1 MQSGKLRHLVDIQTT
16 TQTRDTLGQPVDS
29 WADTSTN
36 QRAFIRPLRGN
47 ELMIARQVTPQVTH
61 EIIMRNPTL
70 APDQRL
76 QEAGG
81 TRTFNILS
89 IINVNERDHEKRIL
103 CVEELR

>member
-1 MQSGKLRHLVDIQTT
+1 MQSGKLRHLVDIQTVT
-16 TQTRDTLGQPVDS
+16 ATRDSTGQATNA

-61 EIIMRNPTL
+61 EITMRNPTL
-70 APDQRL
+70 THLQRL

-81 TRTFNILS
+81 SRTFNILS

-103 CVEELR
+103 CVEEQS

>member
-1 MQSGKLRHLVDIQTT
+1 MQAGKLRHLVDIQTNT
-16 TQTRDTLGQPVDS
+16 TTRDTTGQPVSS

-70 APDQRL
+70 THGQRL

-81 TRTFNILS
+81 TRTFEILS

-103 CVEELR
+103 CVEEPS

>member
-1 MQSGKLRHLVDIQTT
+1 MQAGKLRHLVDIQTNST
-16 TQTRDTLGQPVDS
+16 TRDTTGQPVAS
-29 WADTSTN
+29 WSDTSTD

-61 EIIMRNPTL
+61 EITMRNPALTH
-70 APDQRL
+70 DQRL

-103 CVEELR
+103 CVEEPS